1 MPCNNVSSASELWE
15 MPRSF
20 LMLPWP
26 VEMVSLW
33 KPTRWSWL
41 APVTHPLVKAGGFC
55 LSSSSKFVP
64 YWKSLRLD
72 ISTHLLHMPYDLV
85 LFDRSWKK
93 GQLLCL
99 HTFTFTKICI
109 PGLLLKSVDGHE
121 RFFLQGFGAARTTL
135 WSRLIVMTIISGKLR
150 LDRSPPP
157 TCHFFLA
164 KSEQGAPPPHPPSE
178 AFWKHKWT

>member
-1 MPCNNVSSASELWE
+1 ML
-15 MPRSF
+15 RSF

-55 LSSSSKFVP
+55 LSSSTKFVP

-85 LFDRSWKK
+85 LYDRSWKT
-93 GQLLCL
+93 GQLSS
-99 HTFTFTKICI
+99 HFHKDSSWKISI
-109 PGLLLKSVDGHE
+109 PGLLLKSVDEHDC
-121 RFFLQGFGAARTTL
+121 FYLHGFGAARTTL
-135 WSRLIVMTIISGKLR
+135 WSRLIAMTITSGKLL
-150 LDRSPPP
+150 LDGKPPP
-157 TCHFFLA
+157 TCYFFLA
-164 KSEQGAPPPHPPSE
+164 KSEQGVGLTNQ
-178 AFWKHKWT
+178 KLRLIQ